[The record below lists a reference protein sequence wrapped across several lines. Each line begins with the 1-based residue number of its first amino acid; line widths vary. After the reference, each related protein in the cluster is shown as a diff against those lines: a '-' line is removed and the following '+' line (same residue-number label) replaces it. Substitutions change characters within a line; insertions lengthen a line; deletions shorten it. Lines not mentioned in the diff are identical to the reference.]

1 MMTAAEVTQ
10 IKIAKHKVGLVG
22 LKEAFKE
29 IAESCTNKPDDAI
42 AEELLKHVSKNNYI
56 SKNVHNTYRHALLRE
71 LKKFIAQPFEKEHSE
86 GLEIKVLGE
95 GCTVCDSLESQVMAV
110 LSAMDLRADL
120 EHIRDAEEISEYKVR
135 GTPALVINDKVVSVG
150 KAPSNQQII
159 KWIQETGV
167 NTKMEEKMK
176 KTALIKNIPFS
187 EPHHLAELVDYEEGR
202 VVSRTFSQVPSLS
215 LTLFA
220 FDKGEGVST
229 HTAPGDALVQVLDG
243 EALVNIDGKEMTLGA
258 GEVVV
263 MPADIPHS
271 VSAVKRFKMLLT
283 VVKKPVGI
291 KA

>member
-1 MMTAAEVTQ
+1 MTASEVTQ
-10 IKIAKHKVGLVG
+10 IKIVKHKVGLVG
-22 LKEAFKE
+22 LKEAFE
-29 IAESCTNKPDDAI
+29 EVAENFTNQPDDAI
-42 AEELLKHVSKNNYI
+42 AEELLKRVSKNNYI
-56 SKNVHNTYRHALLRE
+56 SENVHDNYRRALLRE
-71 LKKFIAQPFEKEHSE
+71 FKKFFGQPDEKEHPE

-95 GCTVCDSLESQVMAV
+95 GCAVCDSLENQVMAV
-110 LSAMDLRADL
+110 LTDLGLQADL
-120 EHIRDAEEISEYKVR
+120 EHIRDAKEISEYKVR

-150 KAPSNQQII
+150 KSPSTRQLI

-167 NTKMEEKMK
+167 KTKMENKMK

-187 EPHHLAELVDYEEGR
+187 EPHDLAGLVDYEEGR

-220 FDKGEGVST
+220 FDEGEGVST

-291 KA
+291 QS